1 MTKLSGDVV
10 DQVVARSSPKVQAQ
24 YTFSYLQTQ
33 DDSSDN
39 LLFIRDLSTVYLS
52 YDIIVI
58 MVTRS
63 RK

>member
-1 MTKLSGDVV
+1 MTKLSGDVA

-24 YTFSYLQTQ
+24 YTLSYLQTQ
-33 DDSSDN
+33 DDPSDN
-39 LLFIRDLSTVYLS
+39 SLCIRDLPTVYLS